1 MSKVFEMLLN
11 TQICKYFEDNSLFA
25 ESQFGFRKSR
35 STTDAVLSF
44 VARCLDGFE
53 TGNSVCGSFFDLS
66 KAFDTVSH
74 SILLKKLNYYGFT
87 NSSLDLLSS
96 YLSNRYQAVYLNGS
110 MSEYSLLRYGVP
122 QGSILG
128 PVLFIIYINDPP
140 FFLRHECLETYL
152 FADDLAL
159 NIITDKNDT
168 LISGAV
174 ENFTEKVNSWCNA
187 NNLTINRNK
196 TENIEFNL
204 CRTHTENTVRFL
216 GIRVES
222 GLGWQA
228 HVNEVSGKISRSL
241 YLLRILK
248 NNLPIESLLTVYY
261 GHVYPHLN
269 YGILLWGNHSSA
281 KSLFILQKRAI
292 RIIHGAPPR
301 THCKPLFIK
310 LGILTLPSMYVL
322 ASLLHVKRNINQLVS
337 CNSIHQY
344 PTRNCSN
351 IYINRCKYSLT
362 QNSFNIISLNLFN
375 VLSTHVRELPFA
387 TFRGRVRAALVNNPL
402 YAIEEFASVEV

>member
-1 MSKVFEMLLN
+1 ML
-11 TQICKYFEDNSLFA
+11 
-25 ESQFGFRKSR
+25 
-35 STTDAVLSF
+35 
-44 VARCLDGFE
+44 
-53 TGNSVCGSFFDLS
+53 
-66 KAFDTVSH
+66 
-74 SILLKKLNYYGFT
+74 ILLSVT
-87 NSSLDLLSS
+87 
-96 YLSNRYQAVYLNGS
+96 V
-110 MSEYSLLRYGVP
+110 
-122 QGSILG
+122 
-128 PVLFIIYINDPP
+128 YINDLP

-187 NNLTINRNK
+187 NNLSINRNK